1 MDSPITG
8 EVKRMMDEYI
18 GAVSITPSDSAAL
31 TPEYVRA
38 LLVAV
43 TGNVKVT
50 MHDGTVVTLPL
61 VAGIVYKVSVSRV
74 WLNGTA
80 ATGIV
85 GLY

>member
-1 MDSPITG
+1 MDSPIG
-8 EVKRMMDEYI
+8 GKVDRVMDDYI
-18 GAVSITPSDSAAL
+18 GAVQITPSDSAAL
-31 TPEYVRA
+31 TPEYIRA

-50 MHDGTVVTLPL
+50 MYDGTVVTLPL
-61 VAGIVYKVSVSRV
+61 VAGVVYKVIVKRV